1 MAAPNSDASKKAAKA
16 GVKNIPIAKSGIKDA
31 ARTKPAAAVKK
42 ASPLKKVG
50 SKVIKKTTGKKA
62 SAGGVVAAF
71 DLEAFVKV
79 KFSEVEK
86 TAHQKKVS
94 LNVAAT
100 NHLCPA
106 ECVWEYQQ
114 HRGRLEQVQHEGG

>member
-50 SKVIKKTTGKKA
+50 SKVIKKATGKKA

-79 KFSEVEK
+79 KFSELEK
-86 TAHQKKVS
+86 TAHQKKVVLETLRFLKSILLRRRTS
-94 LNVAAT
+94 LVERIALWRT
-100 NHLCPA
+100 
-106 ECVWEYQQ
+106 
-114 HRGRLEQVQHEGG
+114 

>member
-16 GVKNIPIAKSGIKDA
+16 GVKKIPIAKSGIKKA
-31 ARTKPAAAVKK
+31 AKTKPAAVKK

-50 SKVIKKTTGKKA
+50 SKVIKKATGKKA

-94 LNVAAT
+94 LNFAA
-100 NHLCPA
+100 A
-106 ECVWEYQQ
+106 
-114 HRGRLEQVQHEGG
+114 

>member
-16 GVKNIPIAKSGIKDA
+16 GVKKIPIAKSGIKKA
-31 ARTKPAAAVKK
+31 AKTKPAAVKK

-100 NHLCPA
+100 SHLCPPD
-106 ECVWEYQQ
+106 CVWADQQ

>member
-106 ECVWEYQQ
+106 DCVWEYQQ
-114 HRGRLEQVQHEGG
+114 HRGRAE